1 MGVNILQPAMQ
12 LRLALFA
19 LFALC
24 AVVNAGIVIPGISPV
39 TLTGTSLTLSASPIT
54 LSASPVTIS
63 VSPISPISP
72 ISPVTVSVSPISPI
86 SVSIAP
92 VSPVSASIAPVSPVS
107 GSIAPV
113 SPVSASLAP
122 VSPLSPVSAISGTPV
137 SPIDYTTIDPPTVSY
152 TTINY
157 DFTTI
162 NGGDLTT
169 LTYTFNGG
177 FETDAASGLM
187 PFTLL
192 LVLLAMFF
200 Y

>member
-1 MGVNILQPAMQ
+1 MG
-12 LRLALFA
+12 
-19 LFALC
+19 
-24 AVVNAGIVIPGISPV
+24 
-39 TLTGTSLTLSASPIT
+39 T

-72 ISPVTVSVSPISPI
+72 ISPV
-86 SVSIAP
+86 
-92 VSPVSASIAPVSPVS
+92 SASIAPISPVSGSIAPISPVS